1 MKEPLN
7 IDTKLTVKAT
17 VWSDLKKYGQS
28 IGDILYLPIGVC
40 VNRLS
45 IWKTKSEQDVQ
56 ALTNQNQTVD
66 IKQIENNEKY
76 ATDNTDFDEP

>member
-7 IDTKLTVKAT
+7 IDTKLTVRAK

-28 IGDILYLPIGVC
+28 IGGILYLPIGVC
-40 VNRLS
+40 VNRLP
-45 IWKTKSEQDVQ
+45 IWKTKSEQETQ
-56 ALTNQNQTVD
+56 SLTNQHQTVD

-76 ATDNTDFDEP
+76 ATDKDSSDES

>member
-7 IDTKLTVKAT
+7 IDTKLTVKAA

-28 IGDILYLPIGVC
+28 IGGILYLPIGVC

-45 IWKTKSEQDVQ
+45 IWKTKSEQKAQ
-56 ALTNQNQTVD
+56 SLTNQNQTVD

-76 ATDNTDFDEP
+76 TTDNSDFDEP